1 MEPQRISPEEVRQR
15 QANGER
21 VVFVD
26 ARSAA
31 SWQQADRQIP
41 GSIRVPP
48 DEVASHMKQV
58 PRNGLIITYCT

>member
-1 MEPQRISPEEVRQR
+1 MEPQRISPEEVRRR
-15 QANGER
+15 QANGDP

-26 ARSAA
+26 ARSAT

-48 DEVASHMKQV
+48 DEVVSHMNRV
-58 PRNGLIITYCT
+58 PRNGLVVTYCT